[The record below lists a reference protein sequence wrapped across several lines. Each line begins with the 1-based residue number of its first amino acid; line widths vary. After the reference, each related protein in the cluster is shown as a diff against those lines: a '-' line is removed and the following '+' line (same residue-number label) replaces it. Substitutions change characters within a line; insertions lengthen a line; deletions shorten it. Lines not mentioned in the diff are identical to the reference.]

1 MMNRRRNHERPI
13 ETWEEMKVN
22 IRRQFVPSHYYR
34 DLYKKLQSLIQDYRS
49 VDNYYKEIEIA
60 LIWANVEEHRE
71 DTMVRFLNGLNR
83 DIVNVVELQH
93 YVELE
98 NMVHMVIK
106 VEL

>member
-1 MMNRRRNHERPI
+1 MNRRRNHERPI

-22 IRRQFVPSHYYR
+22 IRRQFVPTHYYR
-34 DLYKKLQSLIQDYRS
+34 DLYQKLQSLIQDYRS

-60 LIWANVEEHRE
+60 MIWANVEEHRE
-71 DTMVRFLNGLNR
+71 ANMVRFLNGLNQ
-83 DIVNVVELQH
+83 DIVNVVKLQH